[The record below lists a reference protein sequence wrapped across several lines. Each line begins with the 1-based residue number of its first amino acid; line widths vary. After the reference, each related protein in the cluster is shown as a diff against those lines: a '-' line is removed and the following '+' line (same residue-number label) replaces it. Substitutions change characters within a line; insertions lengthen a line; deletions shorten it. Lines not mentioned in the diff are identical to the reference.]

1 MIPLILLVACS
12 DDALP
17 VDSGSLEVST
27 YCDKPVQAD
36 TIQVE
41 DGDGDPSSG
50 VVLGR
55 LQTSVATNVNDPQFV
70 SFVDYLIQNRDVGGA
85 AQRGR
90 SDVDGN
96 FTERLGNGNWRI
108 KLGGYQSDYYCATEF
123 DFSVQAGKTTRA
135 CVDMGCAV
143 P

>member
-1 MIPLILLVACS
+1 MLLLNLLLACS
-12 DDALP
+12 DDALT
-17 VDSGSLEVST
+17 DSGPLEVST

-36 TIQVE
+36 TVQVE
-41 DGDGDPSSG
+41 DGDGDSASG

-55 LQTSVATNVNDPQFV
+55 LQTNVVTNVNDPQYV
-70 SFVDYLIQNRDVGGA
+70 GFVDYLIENRDVGGA

-96 FTERLGNGNWRI
+96 FTERLGSGNWRI
-108 KLGGYQSDYYCATEF
+108 KLGGYQSSYYCAKEF
-123 DFSVQAGKTTRA
+123 DFSVQAGKTVRA
-135 CVDMGCAV
+135 CVDMGCAA